1 MRPASLPGGSPRW
14 LAVLGS
20 CLLLGAIAWW
30 ALVFLRVV
38 GNGYLSAPEA
48 LTCSVTSSI
57 VCDLASSLC
66 GKTHPLGIAWYS
78 PVLLWVAVAVL
89 SMAALMTRDDA

>member
-1 MRPASLPGGSPRW
+1 MPAALPSGSTRW
-14 LAVLGS
+14 LALLGGG
-20 CLLLGAIAWW
+20 LLLGAVGWW

-48 LTCSVTSSI
+48 LACSVSSSI

-89 SMAALMTRDDA
+89 SVAALATRDDA